1 MKKLILAAVC
11 TVALSG
17 CASRYAATPYLAPA
31 QPVQVVALA
40 QDIAPAEA
48 SAYEVASVGSNFGLI
63 GALIDAGVQ
72 GSRKDR
78 VNEALTGV
86 QFDAEKEIQTL
97 LAEALQGKN
106 IQVTMLDGEDRKKRE
121 FLLKYPQENGNAQA
135 ILDVVLLNY
144 GYVSAGS
151 GQPWRPTVLADVQM
165 VDASGKKTLLK
176 NRIAYNGV
184 NPQQG
189 IITLYPDPQ
198 YTFGGREEMITNPE
212 KLAEGLRVA
221 LKAVATESVKLIQ

>member
-1 MKKLILAAVC
+1 MKKLIVSAMLAA
-11 TVALSG
+11 TLSG

-31 QPVQVVALA
+31 QPVQAVALA

-48 SAYEVASVGSNFGLI
+48 SAFEVASVGSNFGLL

-86 QFDAEKEIQTL
+86 QFDAEKEMQSF
-97 LAEALQGKN
+97 LADALQGKN
-106 IQVTMLDGEDRKKRE
+106 LRVTMLNGEDRKKRE
-121 FLLKYPQENGNAQA
+121 FLLKYPQNGDAQA
-135 ILDVVLLNY
+135 ILDVVVLNY
-144 GYVSAGS
+144 GYISAGS
-151 GQPWRPTVLADVQM
+151 GQPWRPTILADVQM
-165 VDASGKKTLLK
+165 VDASGKQTLLK
-176 NRIAYNGV
+176 NRIGYNVV

-198 YTFGGREEMITNPE
+198 YVFSGREEMVTNPE